1 MKYQKSGLIALKNTI
16 NSEKFDALSCLSTLF
31 DVLNSIKITP
41 EKIDTDNVS
50 SAALVYLEIN
60 YFRQMDVAT
69 LASQFGFSRA
79 YFSSLFAKQ
88 TGETPYRYLT
98 KIRMGKAKEFLK
110 NTSRPIEE
118 IAYAVG
124 FTSLQRFS
132 DMFKKYVG
140 VSPLTFRKNSQKFP
154 LS

>member
-1 MKYQKSGLIALKNTI
+1 MKKTEKLTVLITG
-16 NSEKFDALSCLSTLF
+16 
-31 DVLNSIKITP
+31 
-41 EKIDTDNVS
+41 
-50 SAALVYLEIN
+50 AAAGIGNAV
-60 YFRQMDVAT
+60 
-69 LASQFGFSRA
+69 
-79 YFSSLFAKQ
+79 
-88 TGETPYRYLT
+88 
-98 KIRMGKAKEFLK
+98 AKEFLK
-110 NTSRPIEE
+110 NTSRSIEE